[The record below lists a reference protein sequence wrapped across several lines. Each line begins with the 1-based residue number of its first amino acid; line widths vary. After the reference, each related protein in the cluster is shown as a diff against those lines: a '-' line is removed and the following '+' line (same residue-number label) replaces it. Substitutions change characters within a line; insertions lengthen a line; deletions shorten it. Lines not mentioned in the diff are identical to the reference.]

1 MLLDPLYVCCVAG
14 TAPFYLFSDRIVKVT
29 DLLLR
34 ELNEVY
40 VRNDGTSAWK
50 MHGGK
55 RLRTGERKMEG

>member
-1 MLLDPLYVCCVAG
+1 MAG
-14 TAPFYLFSDRIVKVT
+14 TAPFDLFSDKTIKVT

-40 VRNDGTSAWK
+40 VRNHGTSAWK

-55 RLRTGERKMEG
+55 RLRTGESKMEG